1 MPIDRGF
8 EYRFSEHEWRT
19 VRESVGTLSKFIPIN
34 KTLASA
40 NTAEDLI
47 NLADRDDPAMNLI
60 TNPSMEL
67 GTPPT
72 GWTASGSTMTRQ
84 TTTPRTGTYSMRC
97 LAANAAAYEGAY
109 YRMTNLPRGWYACSS
124 YVRRSGG
131 GTVIGRATSDGG
143 DTFTDGPQVTMANN
157 WTGRVT
163 VLHHVTTDNAT
174 LDFYV
179 VTDSTQNITF
189 LVDDAQVEPSWAYVM
204 GMAGGTSDP
213 NPPTARVTLFVD
225 PDLHRFARWAGTAD
239 ASVSIREPMISE
251 IHDIYLYSLTND
263 AVIDFNRTA
272 TNTGAAAGFVLKAG
286 VANAINLRHIIKRN
300 ISFRNNTDDQTCVVV
315 GYVRGN

>member
-8 EYRFSEHEWRT
+8 EYRFSEHEFRT
-19 VRESVGTLSKFIPIN
+19 VRESVGTLSKLIPIN

-47 NLADRDDPAMNLI
+47 SLENNTPPAMNLI
-60 TNPSMEL
+60 TNPSMEV

-97 LAANAAAYEGAY
+97 VTADAADNEGAY
-109 YRMTNLPRGWYACSS
+109 YSVTGLPRGWYSCSA
-124 YVRRSGG
+124 YVRHSGG

-143 DTFTDGPQVTMANN
+143 TTFSDGPQVTMGNN
-157 WTGRVT
+157 WNGRVT
-163 VLHHVTTDNAT
+163 INHQVTTDSAT

-179 VTDSTQNITF
+179 VTDSQQDITF

-204 GMAGGTSDP
+204 GMAGTNDP
-213 NPPTARVTLFVD
+213 NPPTSLVTTFVD
-225 PDLHRFARWAGTAD
+225 PLIERFSRWTGTED
-239 ASVSIREPMISE
+239 ASVSIREPGLSE
-251 IHDIYLYSLTND
+251 IYDIYLYSLTND

-272 TNTGAAAGFVLKAG
+272 TNTGDAAGLVLKAG
-286 VANAINLRHIIKRN
+286 VANAINLRHIVKHN
-300 ISFRNNTDDQTCVVV
+300 ISFRNNTNGETCNII
-315 GYVRGN
+315 GYVRGI

>member
-8 EYRFSEHEWRT
+8 EYRFSEHEFRT

-34 KTLASA
+34 VTLASA

-47 NLADRDDPAMNLI
+47 NLESPLLPALNLVS
-60 TNPSMEL
+60 NPSMEV

-97 LAANAAAYEGAY
+97 VAANAAAYEGAY
-109 YRMTNLPRGWYACSS
+109 YSVTGLPRGFYSCSA

-143 DTFTDGPQVTMANN
+143 TTFSDSPVITMAND
-157 WTGRVT
+157 WTGRVA
-163 VLHHVTTDNAT
+163 VNHKITTDNAT
-174 LDFYV
+174 LSFYV
-179 VTDSTQNITF
+179 VTNTTQNVTF
-189 LVDDAQVEPSWAYVM
+189 LVDDAQIEPSWAYVM

-213 NPPTARVTLFVD
+213 NPPEALVTTFVD
-225 PDLHRFARWAGTAD
+225 PNIERFSRWMGTTD
-239 ASVSIREPMISE
+239 ASVSVREPAMTE

-263 AVIDFNRTA
+263 ALIDFNRTA
-272 TNTGAAAGFVLKAG
+272 QRSGPIGFLLKAG
-286 VANAINLRHIIKRN
+286 VANAINIRHIVKHN
-300 ISFRNNTDDQTCVVV
+300 ISVINSTGAKLVM
-315 GYVRGN
+315 

>member
-8 EYRFSEHEWRT
+8 EYRFSEHEFRT

-34 KTLASA
+34 VTLASA

-47 NLADRDDPAMNLI
+47 NLESPLLPALNLVS
-60 TNPSMEL
+60 NPSMEV

-97 LAANAAAYEGAY
+97 VSANAAAYEGAY
-109 YRMTNLPRGWYACSS
+109 YSVTGLPRGFYSCSA

-143 DTFTDGPQVTMANN
+143 TTFSDSPVITMAND
-157 WTGRVT
+157 WTGRVA
-163 VLHHVTTDNAT
+163 VNHKITTDNAT
-174 LDFYV
+174 LSFYV
-179 VTDSTQNITF
+179 VTNTTQNVTF
-189 LVDDAQVEPSWAYVM
+189 LVDDAQIEPSWAYVM
-204 GMAGGTSDP
+204 GMAGGTNDP
-213 NPPTARVTLFVD
+213 NPPEALVTTFVD
-225 PDLHRFARWAGTAD
+225 PNIERFSRWMGTTD
-239 ASVSIREPMISE
+239 ASASVREPAMTE

-263 AVIDFNRTA
+263 ALIDFNRTA
-272 TNTGAAAGFVLKAG
+272 QRSGPIGFLLKAG
-286 VANAINLRHIIKRN
+286 VANAINIRHIVKHN
-300 ISFRNNTDDQTCVVV
+300 ISVINSTGGETCNVI
-315 GYVRGN
+315 GYVRGI

>member
-8 EYRFSEHEWRT
+8 EYRFSEHEFRT

-34 KTLASA
+34 VTLASA

-47 NLADRDDPAMNLI
+47 NLESPLLPALNLVS
-60 TNPSMEL
+60 NPSMEV

-97 LAANAAAYEGAY
+97 VSANAAAYEGAY
-109 YRMTNLPRGWYACSS
+109 YSVTGLPRGFYSCSA

-143 DTFTDGPQVTMANN
+143 TTFSDSPVITMAND
-157 WTGRVT
+157 WTGRVA
-163 VLHHVTTDNAT
+163 VNHKITTDNAT
-174 LDFYV
+174 LSFYV
-179 VTDSTQNITF
+179 VTDTTQNVTF
-189 LVDDAQVEPSWAYVM
+189 LVDDAQIEPSWAYVM

-213 NPPTARVTLFVD
+213 NPPEALVTTFVD
-225 PDLHRFARWAGTAD
+225 PNIERFSRWMGTTD
-239 ASVSIREPMISE
+239 ASVTVREPAMTE

-263 AVIDFNRTA
+263 ALIDFNRTA
-272 TNTGAAAGFVLKAG
+272 QRSGPIGFLLKAG
-286 VANAINLRHIIKRN
+286 VANAINIRHIVKHN
-300 ISFRNNTDDQTCVVV
+300 ISVINSTGGETCNVI
-315 GYVRGN
+315 GYVRGI

>member
-8 EYRFSEHEWRT
+8 EYRFSEHEFRT
-19 VRESVGTLSKFIPIN
+19 VRESVGSLSKLIPIN

-47 NLADRDDPAMNLI
+47 NLESNTPPALNLI
-60 TNPSMEL
+60 TNPSMEV

-97 LAANAAAYEGAY
+97 VAANAAAYEGAY
-109 YRMTNLPRGWYACSS
+109 YSLTNLPRGWYACSA

-143 DTFTDGPQVTMANN
+143 TTFSDSPVITMGNN
-157 WTGRVT
+157 WTGRVS
-163 VLHHVTTDNAT
+163 VLHQVTTDNAT
-174 LDFYV
+174 LSFYV

-204 GMAGGTSDP
+204 GMAGGTNDP
-213 NPPTARVTLFVD
+213 NPPTAQVTTFVD
-225 PDLHRFARWAGTAD
+225 PLIERFSRWMGTTD
-239 ASVSIREPMISE
+239 ASVSVREPSMSE

-272 TNTGAAAGFVLKAG
+272 TNTGDAVGLVLKAG
-286 VANAINLRHIIKRN
+286 VANAINLRHIVKHN
-300 ISFRNNTDDQTCVVV
+300 ISFRNNTNGETCNVI
-315 GYVRGN
+315 GYVRGI

>member
-8 EYRFSEHEWRT
+8 EYRFSEHEFRT
-19 VRESVGTLSKFIPIN
+19 VRESVGTLSKLIPIN

-47 NLADRDDPAMNLI
+47 SLENNTPPAMNLI
-60 TNPSMEL
+60 TNPSMEV

-97 LAANAAAYEGAY
+97 VTADAADNEGAY
-109 YRMTNLPRGWYACSS
+109 YSVTGLPRGWYSCSA
-124 YVRRSGG
+124 YVRHSGG

-143 DTFTDGPQVTMANN
+143 TTFSDGPQVTMGNN
-157 WTGRVT
+157 WNGRVT
-163 VLHHVTTDNAT
+163 INHQVTTDSAT

-179 VTDSTQNITF
+179 VTDSQQDITF

-204 GMAGGTSDP
+204 GMAGTNDP
-213 NPPTARVTLFVD
+213 NPPTSLVTTFVD
-225 PDLHRFARWAGTAD
+225 PLIERFSRWTGTED
-239 ASVSIREPMISE
+239 ASVSIREPGLSE

-272 TNTGAAAGFVLKAG
+272 TNTGDAAGLVLKAG
-286 VANAINLRHIIKRN
+286 VANAINLRHIVKHN
-300 ISFRNNTDDQTCVVV
+300 ISFRNNTNGETCNII
-315 GYVRGN
+315 GYVRGI

>member
-8 EYRFSEHEWRT
+8 EFLFSEHEWRT

-34 KTLASA
+34 VTLSSA

-47 NLADRDDPAMNLI
+47 NIDSLERPAMNLI
-60 TNPSMEL
+60 TNPSMEV
-67 GTPPT
+67 GSPPT
-72 GWTASGSTMTRQ
+72 GWTASGSTMTQQ

-97 LAANAAAYEGAY
+97 VTANAAANEGAY
-109 YRMTNLPRGWYACSS
+109 YSITGLPRGWYACSA
-124 YVRRSGG
+124 YVRRNG

-143 DTFTDGPQVTMANN
+143 TTFSDSPVITMTDN
-157 WTGRVT
+157 WNGRVS
-163 VLHHVTTDNAT
+163 VLHKVTTDNAT

-179 VTDSTQNITF
+179 VTDTQQNITY

-213 NPPTARVTLFVD
+213 NPPAAQVTTFVD
-225 PDLHRFARWAGTAD
+225 PDLDRSSRWVGTAD
-239 ASVSIREPMISE
+239 ASVSIREPAMSE

-272 TNTGAAAGFVLKAG
+272 QRTGTAVGYVLKAG
-286 VANAINLRHIIKRN
+286 VTYAINIRHLVKSR
-300 ISFRNNTDDQTCVVV
+300 ISFINLAGGETCNVI
-315 GYVRGN
+315 GYVRGY

>member
-19 VRESVGTLSKFIPIN
+19 VRESVGTLSKFMPIN

-47 NLADRDDPAMNLI
+47 NLGDRDDPAMNLI

-72 GWTASGSTMTRQ
+72 GWTGSGSTITRQ
-84 TTTPRTGTYSMRC
+84 STQARTGTYSTRSVT
-97 LAANAAAYEGAY
+97 ANAAAYEGAY
-109 YRMTNLPRGWYACSS
+109 YRMTNLPRGWYACSA
-124 YVRRSGG
+124 YVYRNG
-131 GTVIGRATSDGG
+131 GTVVGRATSDGG
-143 DTFTDGPQVTMANN
+143 TTYSTGAQVTMAAN
-157 WTGRVT
+157 WNGRVT
-163 VLHHVTTDNAT
+163 VLHQITTDNAT

-179 VTDSTQNITF
+179 VTDTTQNITYF
-189 LVDDAQVEPSWAYVM
+189 IDDAQVEPSWAYVM

-213 NPPTARVTLFVD
+213 NPPMAAITPFVD
-225 PDLHRFARWAGTAD
+225 PDVHRFARWMGTTD
-239 ASVSIREPMISE
+239 ASVSVREPMISE

-263 AVIDFNRTA
+263 SVIDFNRTA

-286 VANAINLRHIIKRN
+286 VANAINLRHIVKGN
-300 ISFRNNTDDQTCVVV
+300 ISFRNNTNGETCVVV

>member
-8 EYRFSEHEWRT
+8 EYLFSEHEWRT

-34 KTLASA
+34 KTLSTA

-47 NLADRDDPAMNLI
+47 NIDSLELPAMNLV
-60 TNPSMEL
+60 TNPSMEI

-97 LAANAAAYEGAY
+97 VTGDAADNEGAY
-109 YRMTNLPRGWYACSS
+109 YRLTNLPRGWYACSA
-124 YVRRSGG
+124 YVRRNGG
-131 GTVIGRATSDGG
+131 GTVIGRATSDAGT
-143 DTFTDGPQVTMANN
+143 TFSDSPQVTMGNN
-157 WTGRVT
+157 WNGRVT
-163 VLHHVTTDNAT
+163 VLHQITTDNAT

-179 VTDSTQNITF
+179 VTDTQQNITF

-213 NPPTARVTLFVD
+213 NPPAAQVTTFVD
-225 PDLHRFARWAGTAD
+225 PDLDRNSRWMNTAD
-239 ASVSIREPMISE
+239 ASVSIREPGMSE

-272 TNTGAAAGFVLKAG
+272 QRSGTAVGYVLKAG
-286 VANAINLRHIIKRN
+286 VANAINIRHLVKSK
-300 ISFRNNTDDQTCVVV
+300 ISFINLTTDETCNVI
-315 GYVRGN
+315 GYVRGY

>member
-8 EYRFSEHEWRT
+8 EYRFSEHEFRT

-34 KTLASA
+34 VTLASA

-47 NLADRDDPAMNLI
+47 NLESPLLPALNLVS
-60 TNPSMEL
+60 NPSMEV

-97 LAANAAAYEGAY
+97 VSANAAAYEGAY
-109 YRMTNLPRGWYACSS
+109 YSVTGLPRGFYSCSA

-143 DTFTDGPQVTMANN
+143 TTFSDSPVITMAND
-157 WTGRVT
+157 WTGRVA
-163 VLHHVTTDNAT
+163 VNHKITTDNAT
-174 LDFYV
+174 LSFYV
-179 VTDSTQNITF
+179 VTNTTQNVTF
-189 LVDDAQVEPSWAYVM
+189 LVDDAQ
-204 GMAGGTSDP
+204 TSDP
-213 NPPTARVTLFVD
+213 NPPEALVTTFVD
-225 PDLHRFARWAGTAD
+225 PNIERFSRWMGTTD
-239 ASVSIREPMISE
+239 ASVSVREPAMTE

-263 AVIDFNRTA
+263 ALIDFNRTA
-272 TNTGAAAGFVLKAG
+272 QRSGPIGFLLKAG
-286 VANAINLRHIIKRN
+286 VANAINIRHIVKHN
-300 ISFRNNTDDQTCVVV
+300 ISVINSTGGETCNVI
-315 GYVRGN
+315 GYVRGI

>member
-8 EYRFSEHEWRT
+8 EYRFSEHEFRT

-34 KTLASA
+34 VTLASA

-47 NLADRDDPAMNLI
+47 NLESPLLPALNLVS
-60 TNPSMEL
+60 NPSMEV

-97 LAANAAAYEGAY
+97 VSANAAAYEGAY
-109 YRMTNLPRGWYACSS
+109 YSVTGLPRGFYSCSA

-143 DTFTDGPQVTMANN
+143 TTFSDSPVITMAND
-157 WTGRVT
+157 WTGRVA
-163 VLHHVTTDNAT
+163 VNHKITTDNAT
-174 LDFYV
+174 LSFYV
-179 VTDSTQNITF
+179 VTNTTQNVTF
-189 LVDDAQVEPSWAYVM
+189 LVDDAQIEPSWAYVM

-213 NPPTARVTLFVD
+213 NPPEALVTTFVD
-225 PDLHRFARWAGTAD
+225 PNIERFSRWMGTTD
-239 ASVSIREPMISE
+239 ASVSVREPAMTE

-263 AVIDFNRTA
+263 ALIDFNRTA
-272 TNTGAAAGFVLKAG
+272 QRSGPIGFLLKAG
-286 VANAINLRHIIKRN
+286 VANAINIRHIVKHN
-300 ISFRNNTDDQTCVVV
+300 ISVINSTGDETCNVI
-315 GYVRGN
+315 GYVRGI

>member
-8 EYRFSEHEWRT
+8 EYRFSEHEVRT

-40 NTAEDLI
+40 NTAEDLV
-47 NLADRDDPAMNLI
+47 NLESPTVPALNLV
-60 TNPSMEL
+60 TNPSMEV

-72 GWTASGSTMTRQ
+72 GWTASGSTMTQQ

-97 LAANAAAYEGAY
+97 VTANAAAYEGAY
-109 YRMTNLPRGWYACSS
+109 YSVTNLPRGWYSCSA

-131 GTVIGRATSDGG
+131 GTVIARATSDAGV
-143 DTFTDGPQVTMANN
+143 TFDDGPQVTMGNN

-163 VLHHVTTDNAT
+163 VNHKVTTDNAT
-174 LDFYV
+174 LSFYV
-179 VTDSTQNITF
+179 VTDSTQDITF
-189 LVDDAQVEPSWAYVM
+189 LVDDAQVEPAWAYVM

-213 NPPTARVTLFVD
+213 NPPTSQVTTFVD
-225 PDLHRFARWAGTAD
+225 PLIERFSRWMGTTD
-239 ASVSIREPMISE
+239 ASVSVREPSISE

-272 TNTGAAAGFVLKAG
+272 TNTGDAVGYVLKAG
-286 VANAINLRHIIKRN
+286 VANAISLRHIVKHN
-300 ISFRNNTDDQTCVVV
+300 ISFRNNSNGETCNVI
-315 GYVRGN
+315 GYVRGI

>member
-8 EYRFSEHEWRT
+8 EYRFSEHEFRT

-34 KTLASA
+34 VTLASA

-47 NLADRDDPAMNLI
+47 NLESPLLPALNLVS
-60 TNPSMEL
+60 NPSMEV

-97 LAANAAAYEGAY
+97 VSANAAAYEGAY
-109 YRMTNLPRGWYACSS
+109 YSVTGLPRGFYSCSA

-143 DTFTDGPQVTMANN
+143 TTFSDSPVITMAND
-157 WTGRVT
+157 WTGRVA
-163 VLHHVTTDNAT
+163 VNHKITTDNAT
-174 LDFYV
+174 LSFYV
-179 VTDSTQNITF
+179 VTDTTQNVTF
-189 LVDDAQVEPSWAYVM
+189 LVDDAQIEPSWAYVM

-213 NPPTARVTLFVD
+213 NPPEALVTTFVD
-225 PDLHRFARWAGTAD
+225 PNIERFSRWMGTTD
-239 ASVSIREPMISE
+239 ASVSVREPAMTE

-263 AVIDFNRTA
+263 ALIDFNRTA
-272 TNTGAAAGFVLKAG
+272 QRSGPIGFLLKAG
-286 VANAINLRHIIKRN
+286 VANAINIRHIVKHN
-300 ISFRNNTDDQTCVVV
+300 ISVINSTGGETCNVI
-315 GYVRGN
+315 GYVRGI

>member
-8 EYRFSEHEWRT
+8 EYRFSEHEFRT

-47 NLADRDDPAMNLI
+47 SLENNTPPAMNLI
-60 TNPSMEL
+60 TNPSMEV

-97 LAANAAAYEGAY
+97 VTADAADNEGAY
-109 YRMTNLPRGWYACSS
+109 YSVTGLPRGWYSCSA
-124 YVRRSGG
+124 YVRRTGG

-143 DTFTDGPQVTMANN
+143 TTFSDGPQVTMGNN
-157 WTGRVT
+157 WNGRVT
-163 VLHHVTTDNAT
+163 VNHQVTTDSAT

-179 VTDSTQNITF
+179 VTDSQQDITF

-204 GMAGGTSDP
+204 GMAGTNDP
-213 NPPTARVTLFVD
+213 NPPTSQVTTFVD
-225 PDLHRFARWAGTAD
+225 PL
-239 ASVSIREPMISE
+239 
-251 IHDIYLYSLTND
+251 
-263 AVIDFNRTA
+263 ID
-272 TNTGAAAGFVLKAG
+272 
-286 VANAINLRHIIKRN
+286 
-300 ISFRNNTDDQTCVVV
+300 
-315 GYVRGN
+315 

>member
-8 EYRFSEHEWRT
+8 EYRFSEHEFRT

-47 NLADRDDPAMNLI
+47 NLESNTPPALNLV

-97 LAANAAAYEGAY
+97 VTANTAAYEGAY
-109 YRMTNLPRGWYACSS
+109 YSLTNLPSGWYSCSA

-143 DTFTDGPQVTMANN
+143 TTFSDSPAVTMAND

-163 VLHHVTTDNAT
+163 VNHQVTVDNST
-174 LDFYV
+174 LSFYV
-179 VTDSTQNITF
+179 VTNTQQNITY
-189 LVDDAQVEPSWAYVM
+189 LVDDVQIEPSWAYVM
-204 GMAGGTSDP
+204 GMAGVHDP
-213 NPPTARVTLFVD
+213 NPPTSQVTTFVD
-225 PDLHRFARWAGTAD
+225 PLLERFSRWMGTTD
-239 ASVSIREPMISE
+239 ASVSIREPSISE

-272 TNTGAAAGFVLKAG
+272 TNSGVAVGYVLKAG
-286 VANAINLRHIIKRN
+286 VANAISLRHIVKHN
-300 ISFRNNTDDQTCVVV
+300 ISFRNNTDGETCNVI
-315 GYVRGN
+315 GYVRGI

>member
-8 EYRFSEHEWRT
+8 EYRFSEHEFRT
-19 VRESVGTLSKFIPIN
+19 VRESVGTLTKFIPIN

-47 NLADRDDPAMNLI
+47 SLESNTPPAMNLI
-60 TNPSMEL
+60 TNPSMEV

-97 LAANAAAYEGAY
+97 VAANSAAYEGAY
-109 YRMTNLPRGWYACSS
+109 YS
-124 YVRRSGG
+124 
-131 GTVIGRATSDGG
+131 
-143 DTFTDGPQVTMANN
+143 
-157 WTGRVT
+157 VT
-163 VLHHVTTDNAT
+163 VSHQITTDNAT
-174 LDFYV
+174 LSFYV
-179 VTDSTQNITF
+179 VTNTQQNITY

-204 GMAGGTSDP
+204 GMSGTNDP
-213 NPPTARVTLFVD
+213 NPPTSQVTTFVD
-225 PDLHRFARWAGTAD
+225 PLIERFSRWIGTED
-239 ASVSIREPMISE
+239 ASVSIREPGMSE

-272 TNTGAAAGFVLKAG
+272 TNTGAAVGFVLKAG
-286 VANAINLRHIIKRN
+286 VANAINLVLEITLMVKPV
-300 ISFRNNTDDQTCVVV
+300 T
-315 GYVRGN
+315 

>member
-8 EYRFSEHEWRT
+8 EYRFSEHEFRT
-19 VRESVGTLSKFIPIN
+19 VRESVGSLSKLIPIN

-47 NLADRDDPAMNLI
+47 NLENNTPPALNLI
-60 TNPSMEL
+60 TNPSMEV

-97 LAANAAAYEGAY
+97 VTADAADNEGAY
-109 YRMTNLPRGWYACSS
+109 YSVTALPRGWYSCSA
-124 YVRRSGG
+124 YVRRTGG
-131 GTVIGRATSDGG
+131 GTVIARASSDGG
-143 DTFTDGPQVTMANN
+143 VTFSDGPQVTMGNN
-157 WTGRVT
+157 WNGRVT
-163 VLHHVTTDNAT
+163 VNHQITTDNAT

-179 VTDSTQNITF
+179 VTDSQQDITF

-204 GMAGGTSDP
+204 GMSGTNDP
-213 NPPTARVTLFVD
+213 NPPTSQVTTFVD
-225 PDLHRFARWAGTAD
+225 PLIERFSRWMGTED
-239 ASVSIREPMISE
+239 ASVSVREPGMSE

-272 TNTGAAAGFVLKAG
+272 TNTGDAAGLVLKAG
-286 VANAINLRHIIKRN
+286 VANAINLRHIVKHN
-300 ISFRNNTDDQTCVVV
+300 ISFRNNTNGETCNVI
-315 GYVRGN
+315 GYVRGI

>member
-1 MPIDRGF
+1 MNLG
-8 EYRFSEHEWRT
+8 T
-19 VRESVGTLSKFIPIN
+19 VRESVGSLSKLIPIN

-47 NLADRDDPAMNLI
+47 NLESNTPPALNLI
-60 TNPSMEL
+60 TNPSMEA

-97 LAANAAAYEGAY
+97 VAANAAAYEGAY
-109 YRMTNLPRGWYACSS
+109 YSLTNLPRGWYACSA

-143 DTFTDGPQVTMANN
+143 TTFSDSPAITMGNN
-157 WTGRVT
+157 WTGRVS
-163 VLHHVTTDNAT
+163 VLHQVTTDNAT
-174 LDFYV
+174 LSFYV

-204 GMAGGTSDP
+204 GMAGGTNDP
-213 NPPTARVTLFVD
+213 NPPTAQVTTFVD
-225 PDLHRFARWAGTAD
+225 PLIERFSRWMGTTD
-239 ASVSIREPMISE
+239 ASVSVREPSMSE

-272 TNTGAAAGFVLKAG
+272 TNTGDAVGLVLKAG
-286 VANAINLRHIIKRN
+286 VANAINLRHIVKHN
-300 ISFRNNTDDQTCVVV
+300 ISFRNNTNGETCNVI
-315 GYVRGN
+315 GYVRGI

>member
-8 EYRFSEHEWRT
+8 EYRFSEHEFRT

-34 KTLASA
+34 VTLASA

-47 NLADRDDPAMNLI
+47 NLENPTLPSLNLV
-60 TNPSMEL
+60 TNPSME
-67 GTPPT
+67 TADPPT

-97 LAANAAAYEGAY
+97 VSANAAAYEGAY
-109 YRMTNLPRGWYACSS
+109 YSVTGLPRGFYSCSA

-143 DTFTDGPQVTMANN
+143 TTFSDSPVITMANN
-157 WTGRVT
+157 WTGRVA
-163 VLHHVTTDNAT
+163 VNHKITTDNAT
-174 LDFYV
+174 LSFYV
-179 VTDSTQNITF
+179 VTDSTQNVTF
-189 LVDDAQVEPSWAYVM
+189 LVDDAQIEPAWAYVM

-213 NPPTARVTLFVD
+213 NPPEALVTTFVD
-225 PDLHRFARWAGTAD
+225 PNIERFSRWMGTAD
-239 ASVSIREPMISE
+239 ASVSVREPAMTE

-263 AVIDFNRTA
+263 AIIDFNRTA
-272 TNTGAAAGFVLKAG
+272 QLSGPIGFLLKAG
-286 VANAINLRHIIKRN
+286 VANAINIRHIVKHN
-300 ISFRNNTDDQTCVVV
+300 ISFRNNTNGETCNVI
-315 GYVRGN
+315 GYVRGI

>member
-8 EYRFSEHEWRT
+8 EYLFSEHEWRT

-34 KTLASA
+34 KTLATA

-47 NLADRDDPAMNLI
+47 NIDSLELPAMNLI
-60 TNPSMEL
+60 TNPSMEV

-97 LAANAAAYEGAY
+97 VAANAAAYEGAY
-109 YRMTNLPRGWYACSS
+109 YSLTNLPRGFYACSA

-131 GTVIGRATSDGG
+131 GTVIERATSDGG
-143 DTFTDGPQVTMANN
+143 TTFSDGPQVTMANN

-163 VLHHVTTDNAT
+163 VLHQVTTDNAT
-174 LDFYV
+174 LSFYV
-179 VTDSTQNITF
+179 VTDSTQDITF

-204 GMAGGTSDP
+204 GMAGTHDP
-213 NPPTARVTLFVD
+213 NPPASQVTTFVD
-225 PDLHRFARWAGTAD
+225 PDLDRNSRWMSTAD
-239 ASVSIREPMISE
+239 ASVSIREPGMTE

-272 TNTGAAAGFVLKAG
+272 QRSGTAVGYVLKAG
-286 VANAINLRHIIKRN
+286 VANAINIRHLVKSK
-300 ISFRNNTDDQTCVVV
+300 ISFVNLTTDETCNVI
-315 GYVRGN
+315 GYVRGY

>member
-8 EYRFSEHEWRT
+8 EYRFSEHEFRT

-34 KTLASA
+34 VTLASA

-47 NLADRDDPAMNLI
+47 NLESPLLPALNLVS
-60 TNPSMEL
+60 NPSMEV

-97 LAANAAAYEGAY
+97 VSANAAAYEGAY
-109 YRMTNLPRGWYACSS
+109 YSVTGLPRGFYSCSA

-143 DTFTDGPQVTMANN
+143 TTFSDSPVITMAND
-157 WTGRVT
+157 WTGRVA
-163 VLHHVTTDNAT
+163 VNHKITTDNAT
-174 LDFYV
+174 LSFYV
-179 VTDSTQNITF
+179 VTNTTQDVTF
-189 LVDDAQVEPSWAYVM
+189 LVDDAQIEPSWAYVM

-213 NPPTARVTLFVD
+213 NPPEALVTTFVD
-225 PDLHRFARWAGTAD
+225 PNIERFSRWMGTTD
-239 ASVSIREPMISE
+239 ASVSVREPAMTE

-263 AVIDFNRTA
+263 ALIDFNRTA
-272 TNTGAAAGFVLKAG
+272 QRSGPIGFLLKAG
-286 VANAINLRHIIKRN
+286 VANAINIRHIVKHN
-300 ISFRNNTDDQTCVVV
+300 ISVINSTGGETCNVI
-315 GYVRGN
+315 GYVRGI

>member
-8 EYRFSEHEWRT
+8 EYRFSEHEFRT
-19 VRESVGTLSKFIPIN
+19 VRESVGTLSKLIPIN

-47 NLADRDDPAMNLI
+47 SLENNTPPAMNLI
-60 TNPSMEL
+60 TNPSMEV

-97 LAANAAAYEGAY
+97 VTADAADNEGAY
-109 YRMTNLPRGWYACSS
+109 YSVTGLPRGWYSCSA
-124 YVRRSGG
+124 YVRHSGG

-143 DTFTDGPQVTMANN
+143 TTFSDGPQVTMGNN
-157 WTGRVT
+157 WNGRVT
-163 VLHHVTTDNAT
+163 INHQVTTDSAT

-179 VTDSTQNITF
+179 VTDSQQDITF

-204 GMAGGTSDP
+204 GMAGTNDP
-213 NPPTARVTLFVD
+213 NPPTSLVTTFVD
-225 PDLHRFARWAGTAD
+225 PLIERFSRWTGTED
-239 ASVSIREPMISE
+239 ASVSIREPGLSE

-272 TNTGAAAGFVLKAG
+272 TNTGDAVGLVLKAG
-286 VANAINLRHIIKRN
+286 VANAINLRHIVKHN
-300 ISFRNNTDDQTCVVV
+300 ISFRNNTNGETCNII
-315 GYVRGN
+315 GYVRGI

>member
-34 KTLASA
+34 KILASA

-47 NLADRDDPAMNLI
+47 SVESFDPPAMNLV
-60 TNPSMEL
+60 TNPSMEV

-97 LAANAAAYEGAY
+97 VAANAAAYEGAY
-109 YRMTNLPRGWYACSS
+109 YSMTNLPRGWYSCSA

-143 DTFTDGPQVTMANN
+143 TTFSDSPVITMGNN
-157 WTGRVT
+157 WTGRV
-163 VLHHVTTDNAT
+163 VVNHHITTDNAT
-174 LDFYV
+174 LSFYV
-179 VTDSTQNITF
+179 VTNTTQDITF

-213 NPPTARVTLFVD
+213 NPPTSQATTFVD
-225 PDLHRFARWAGTAD
+225 PDLDRSSRWVGTAD
-239 ASVSIREPMISE
+239 ASVSIREPSMSE

-272 TNTGAAAGFVLKAG
+272 QRSGAAVGYVLKAG
-286 VANAINLRHIIKRN
+286 IANAINLRHLVKNN
-300 ISFRNNTDDQTCVVV
+300 ISFINLTTDETCNVI
-315 GYVRGN
+315 GYVRGY